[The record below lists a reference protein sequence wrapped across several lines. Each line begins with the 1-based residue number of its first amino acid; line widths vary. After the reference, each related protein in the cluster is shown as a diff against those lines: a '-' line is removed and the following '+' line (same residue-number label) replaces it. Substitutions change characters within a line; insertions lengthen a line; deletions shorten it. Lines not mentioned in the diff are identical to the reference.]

1 MGGMAFDEFDRLLK
15 SKIKDKSTAQIV
27 WAVAQKVDWSAKRM
41 TAMGVVDNLEYYNV
55 ILGIN
60 HITVKPKVGS
70 RCLLGVIGNK
80 GAATFL
86 IEAENVEEM
95 VVVQDEAKLTIKES
109 GFIIEKG
116 NESLTDVLTDFMDEV
131 LKIIVINGTSVNV
144 PALTAIKNRLK
155 TILK

>member
-1 MGGMAFDEFDRLLK
+1 MSGTAFDEFDRLLK
-15 SKIKDKSTAQIV
+15 AKINDKANPQIV
-27 WAVAQKVDWSAKRM
+27 WATVEEVNWDAKRM

-70 RCLLGVIGNK
+70 RCLLGVIENK
-80 GAATFL
+80 PAATFL
-86 IEAENVEEM
+86 IEAESVEEM
-95 VVVQDEAKLTIKES
+95 VVVQGEAKLTIKES

-116 NESLTDVLTDFMDEV
+116 NQSLTDVLTDFMDEV
-131 LKIIVINGTSVNV
+131 LKIIVINGTSVDV
-144 PALTAIKNRLK
+144 PSLTAIKTRLK